1 MHFSHIR
8 HIHFRNPKSIENTI
22 TNMSKPGNIW
32 RKVHGKITKKP
43 TNFSW
48 LIEDK
53 LAGSGMP
60 TSFDELDWIL
70 KQGVTSIVTMTENA
84 LPEEWVSDIGYLH
97 VPTPDL
103 TAPDMDRI
111 DTAVDFIHN
120 KISNDQAVM
129 VHCAAGMGRAGTIL
143 ACYLVKYQ
151 KYTAKD
157 AIKKIRK
164 ERPGSIQSEIQELA
178 ITFYEKHVG
187 N

>member
-1 MHFSHIR
+1 
-8 HIHFRNPKSIENTI
+8 
-22 TNMSKPGNIW
+22 MSKPGNIW

-111 DTAVDFIHN
+111 DIAVDFIHE
-120 KISNDQAVM
+120 KIIDDQAVM

-151 KYTAKD
+151 KYSAKE

-178 ITFYEKHVG
+178 ITFYEKHVR
-187 N
+187 NE